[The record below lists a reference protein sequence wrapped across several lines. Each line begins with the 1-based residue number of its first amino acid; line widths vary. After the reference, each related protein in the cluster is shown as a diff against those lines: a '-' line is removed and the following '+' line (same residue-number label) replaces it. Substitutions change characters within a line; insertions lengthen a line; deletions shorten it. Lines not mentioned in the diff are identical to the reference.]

1 MDQAHGPMLA
11 VASPFLTNRVRLTPG
26 DADGVRELERL
37 ASAAD
42 GVGPLSEQSALW
54 LADTTGRVRHHL
66 AYAADRLVGYAQVAS
81 GGGGGADSDDAGGD
95 DAGGGDWGGADEE
108 ASAELVV
115 DPEHR
120 RQGLGRQLADAVAEQ
135 EPHAR
140 LWAHGNLEAAR
151 ALARSAGWVPVRE
164 LHKLGRGLSAAD
176 AEPAAST
183 LPAGFA
189 ARAFVPGRDEQ
200 AWLEV
205 NAAAFAHHP
214 EQGRLTVDDLLER
227 EAQPWF
233 DPQGLILV
241 ETVES
246 PKQVVAF
253 HWTKVDPTQHSSTD
267 PTQGVGEVYVV
278 GVLPAYQGRGLGR
291 PVTAL
296 GLAHLAGLGLTEV
309 VLYVDADNAA
319 AMRTYTGLGF
329 RSMMVDVM
337 YSHSVHTGLSG

>member
-1 MDQAHGPMLA
+1 MDQRRGPMHA

-26 DADGVRELERL
+26 DADGVRELERR

-42 GVGPLSEQSALW
+42 GVGPLSEQAVLW

-66 AYAADRLVGYAQVAS
+66 AYAADTLVGYAQVAS
-81 GGGGGADSDDAGGD
+81 DGGGAEGGEEDASG
-95 DAGGGDWGGADEE
+95 
-108 ASAELVV
+108 ELVV

-120 RQGLGRQLADAVAEQ
+120 RQGLGRQLADAVADQ
-135 EPHAR
+135 EPQAR

-337 YSHSVHTGLSG
+337 YSRSVHRGLSG